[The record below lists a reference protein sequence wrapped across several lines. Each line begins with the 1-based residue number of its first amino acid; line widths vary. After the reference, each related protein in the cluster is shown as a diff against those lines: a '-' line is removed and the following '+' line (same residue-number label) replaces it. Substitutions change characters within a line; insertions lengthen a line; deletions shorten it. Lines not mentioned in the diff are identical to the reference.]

1 MYKSAFYT
9 PLAAVLISFSP
20 SSVTGQNPDPDL
32 PEEWVVTAEQTLA
45 AENAPLWLSDEP
57 LELTIEADF
66 RTIRRED
73 RNDDAPRRD
82 GKLTIQVDGAP
93 LTLDLKLQ
101 TRGEFRRNDDNCS
114 FPPLWLDFD
123 KDDELLTG
131 TPFEGQNRVKLYV
144 TCRSGQ
150 DRYEQYILHEYLL
163 YPIHNLITDVS
174 FRARL
179 ANVTYVDETGED
191 DTFTNY
197 AFLLEDVDD
206 VAARHGAVELEPTQ
220 VHPVMFDDDQ
230 AALSEVFAYMIGM
243 TDFSIVYSHNSK
255 VLRKMAGDL
264 MPVVYDFDVSGI
276 INTRYAAPDPSL
288 GIRSVKQRVFRGF
301 CREAVDYPALFQ
313 RFIDQKEEIWRL
325 HEEMTLLDD
334 GRREDSI
341 EYLEEFFETVED
353 PGRAEDRII
362 DECRDMPRTGR

>member
-1 MYKSAFYT
+1 MVAPCWGFFPARSYLDRVPRSHHF
-9 PLAAVLISFSP
+9 FSP
-20 SSVTGQNPDPDL
+20 
-32 PEEWVVTAEQTLA
+32 
-45 AENAPLWLSDEP
+45 LSG
-57 LELTIEADF
+57 TF
-66 RTIRRED
+66 
-73 RNDDAPRRD
+73 NYRRD
-82 GKLTIQVDGAP
+82 
-93 LTLDLKLQ
+93 
-101 TRGEFRRNDDNCS
+101 S
-114 FPPLWLDFD
+114 F
-123 KDDELLTG
+123 
-131 TPFEGQNRVKLYV
+131 QNRVKLYV
-144 TCRSGQ
+144 TCKSGQ

-206 VAARHGAVELEPTQ
+206 VAARHGAVELEPSQ
-220 VHPVMFDDDQ
+220 IHPEIFDDKQ
-230 AALSEVFAYMIGM
+230 AALSEVFAYVIGM

-255 VLRKMAGDL
+255 VLRKMAGAL

-276 INTRYAAPDPSL
+276 INTRYAAPDPRL

-301 CREAVDYPALFQ
+301 CREGVDYPALFQ

-334 GRREDSI
+334 GR
-341 EYLEEFFETVED
+341 
-353 PGRAEDRII
+353 A
-362 DECRDMPRTGR
+362 